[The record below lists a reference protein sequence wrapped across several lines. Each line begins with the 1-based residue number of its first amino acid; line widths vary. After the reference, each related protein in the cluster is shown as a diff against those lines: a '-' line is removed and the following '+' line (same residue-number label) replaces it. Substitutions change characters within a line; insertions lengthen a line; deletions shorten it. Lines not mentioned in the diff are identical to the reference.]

1 MKIVIET
8 KLEIEV
14 KNCNLLHL
22 TQVFFLSL
30 GSVFSQIISQAVR
43 FYAKEYKENGE
54 LAKILERDGKISW
67 KILNGKLSTNLHTI
81 FGKLKVPQLQVYLHQ
96 SDGSK
101 EVKNITRILLGV
113 SRYQRIPDYV
123 KEMMGLLSSLCS
135 YRTAQSCMRKFGWW
149 KFGYGSF
156 RRATK
161 WLSKKLD
168 LGLSSKGTTE
178 FAADGTGIGT
188 LKTGKRGSELK
199 ILAQYCKD
207 GSLHLVSI
215 GIGKYMSKD
224 GWISLF
230 APLQTAFEGAKAKQL
245 SVLMDGCKAILSGA
259 KSVHQ
264 RIKIQRDI
272 WHLCHQLKYYIWKDK
287 VSKLHKIALIKN
299 VFKAVSLTWY
309 RPKEECLERMA
320 SAILFCDRQ
329 NYKHC
334 RSYLMGCC
342 DHLFTFEK
350 EQLTHKNSSKVER
363 MMRTV
368 NQRMD
373 IGVWTDDGALA
384 VAKIRLAYFYNGWK
398 GNMAA

>member
-1 MKIVIET
+1 MKIVIDV

-22 TQVFFLSL
+22 SKVFLLSL
-30 GSVFSQIISQAVR
+30 SSVFSQIISQAVR
-43 FYAKEYKENGE
+43 HYGQEYKSNGK
-54 LAKILERDGKISW
+54 LADILEHQGKISW
-67 KILNGKLSTNLHTI
+67 KNLNGELSTNLHTL
-81 FGKLKVPQLQVYLHQ
+81 FGKVKVPQLQVYLHQ
-96 SDGSK
+96 ADGSK
-101 EVKNITRILLGV
+101 KVKNISRLLLGV
-113 SRYQRIPDYV
+113 SRYQRLPDYV

-135 YRTAQSCMRKFGWW
+135 YRTAQRCMTILGWM

-161 WLSKKLD
+161 WLSNQLD

-178 FAADGTGIGT
+178 FVADGTGIGT

-207 GSLHLVSI
+207 GSLHLVNI
-215 GIGKYMSKD
+215 GIGKYMSKAE
-224 GWISLF
+224 WVSLF
-230 APLQTAFEGAKAKQL
+230 APIRAAFEGEQLKAL
-245 SVLMDGCKAILSGA
+245 SVLMDGCRSILSGA
-259 KSVHQ
+259 KSVHK

-272 WHLCHQLKYYIWKDK
+272 WHICHQLKYYMWKDK

-309 RPKEECLERMA
+309 RPKEECLELMA

-329 NYKHC
+329 KYKHC
-334 RSYLMGCC
+334 QSYLMGCC

-350 EQLTHKNSSKVER
+350 EELTHKNSSKIER

-373 IGVWTDDGALA
+373 IGVWTNQGALA